1 MTEDIKTINIDN
13 PSSSPST
20 KNKLIQNL
28 IEIATKEHLNNSNL
42 PHIEKFVEELF
53 YHISK
58 YSDEDLTYGKIG
70 SVLEEEILSGEYQ
83 IELNEVDYFN
93 NLVKVLNRLF
103 RISRGTL

>member
-1 MTEDIKTINIDN
+1 MTEDIKAQQPNN

-28 IEIATKEHLNNSNL
+28 IEIATKEHIYNSSL
-42 PHIEKFVEELF
+42 PDIEKFVEELF

-58 YSDEDLTYGKIG
+58 YSDEDLTFGKIG
-70 SVLEEEILSGEYQ
+70 FVAKEEILSGEYQ